1 MARGVRREAPLRQPA
16 RGLRPSG
23 GMAGESLDS
32 DSEEEPEQLQYKVII
47 VGNGAVGKTSIAMRF
62 TEDYFN
68 MSYKQ
73 TIGLDFFIKQLVLPG
88 DIHVA
93 VQLWDIGGQ
102 TIGGKMIGN
111 YIFGAQAVLLVY
123 DITNYQSFQDL
134 EDWLALVKKTFASS
148 GSMPYVALV
157 ANKADLTH
165 LRTVKPEKHNE
176 FADANEMYSYFVSA
190 KTGDNV
196 ASTFYRIAAD
206 LAGVVLTK
214 PEIEVASK
222 VVKAEIIDHPNDE
235 VKGPVSSGSKSSKCT
250 IQ

>member
-1 MARGVRREAPLRQPA
+1 M
-16 RGLRPSG
+16 
-23 GMAGESLDS
+23 S

-47 VGNGAVGKTSIAMRF
+47 LGDGAVGKTSIAMRF
-62 TEDYFN
+62 TEDYFSK
-68 MSYKQ
+68 SYKQ
-73 TIGLDFFIKQLVLPG
+73 TIGLDFFIKQLVLPN

-111 YIFGAQAVLLVY
+111 YIYGAQAVLLVY
-123 DITNYQSFQDL
+123 DISNYQSFQNL
-134 EDWLALVKKTFASS
+134 EDWYALVKRTFEH
-148 GSMPYVALV
+148 GTMPYVALV

-165 LRTVKPEKHNE
+165 MRAVKPEKHNE
-176 FADANEMYSYFVSA
+176 FADVNEMYSYFVSA

-206 LAGVVLTK
+206 LAGVVLSK
-214 PEIEVASK
+214 PEIEVVGK
-222 VVKAEIIDHPNDE
+222 VVKAEIVNHPNKVDE
-235 VKGPVSSGSKSSKCT
+235 SELNQVKSSKKCL